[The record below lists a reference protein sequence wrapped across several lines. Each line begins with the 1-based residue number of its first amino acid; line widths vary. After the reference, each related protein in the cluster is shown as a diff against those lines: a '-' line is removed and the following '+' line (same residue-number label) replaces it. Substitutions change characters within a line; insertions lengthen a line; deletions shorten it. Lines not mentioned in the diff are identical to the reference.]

1 MAGRPALRRAT
12 PSRVLVAGIV
22 SATIALAGCKGK
34 AATPSATDPAAVP
47 VETAPAPA
55 ADPVAG
61 AASATTLFEAP
72 TYTVEAGDTIGR
84 IATKLGVPAQ
94 KLIDANG
101 LAKPDRISVGTKL
114 RVPRGAKVTTG
125 GSSAAGPTTTTG

>member
-34 AATPSATDPAAVP
+34 AATPSATDPAAVS
-47 VETAPAPA
+47 VETAPA

>member
-34 AATPSATDPAAVP
+34 AATPTTTGPAPVSSQAV
-47 VETAPAPA
+47 PA
-55 ADPVAG
+55 ADPVAA

-72 TYTVEAGDTIGR
+72 TYTVEAGDTSGK

-114 RVPRGAKVTTG
+114 RVPRGANVATG

>member
-34 AATPSATDPAAVP
+34 AATPSATDPAAVS
-47 VETAPAPA
+47 VETAPAV
-55 ADPVAG
+55 DPVAG

>member
-34 AATPSATDPAAVP
+34 AATPSETDPAAVS
-47 VETAPAPA
+47 VETAPA
-55 ADPVAG
+55 ADPVA
-61 AASATTLFEAP
+61 AAAPATTLFEAP

-125 GSSAAGPTTTTG
+125 GRSAAGPTTTTG